1 MFPRA
6 LYRTLPFAPS
16 DTSGGDDADGDDNND
31 DAGGG
36 GDDTALKD
44 KPSGDER
51 GVLDH
56 LDTKKDGDDDGD
68 DDAGDKDDDKP
79 GADKDKD
86 GDDDK
91 PPTLVFKDRPD
102 WLPEN
107 FWDEKTGEA
116 KVEELA
122 KSQKDLRAKISKGGD
137 KVPGKAEDYKLDIG
151 EDLKEIEGRALM
163 DGTDDPLLKWFRD
176 AAKENDLNEEIATN
190 LYAGFLRIAGD
201 LLPEPIDPQQVVK
214 NLGPNGLGVLKHTND
229 FADNLLKIGVLSD
242 DEHNA
247 MMSWFQDET
256 DIKAFQKMREF
267 YGETA
272 PPMGHAVPKGTQ
284 SRDELRAKMGEVLK
298 KADAGDQTASAEYDK
313 LMVEYKKTYGEEPA
327 GTSMPG

>member
-1 MFPRA
+1 MLPRA
-6 LYRTLPFAPS
+6 LYRTLLRAPS
-16 DTSGGDDADGDDNND
+16 DTSGGDGDGDND
-31 DAGGG
+31 AAAAAAA
-36 GDDTALKD
+36 DTALKD
-44 KPSGDER
+44 KPTGDER

-56 LDTKKDGDDDGD
+56 LEDTKTDEEKAAEAEAKAKADAEADG
-68 DDAGDKDDDKP
+68 
-79 GADKDKD
+79 DKDKD
-86 GDDDK
+86 GDDDE

-102 WLPEN
+102 WLAEN
-107 FWDEKTGEA
+107 FWDKETGEV

-122 KSQKDLRAKISKGGD
+122 KSQKDLRGKISKGGD
-137 KVPGKAEDYKLDIG
+137 KIPAKAEDYKLDIG

-190 LYAGFLRIAGD
+190 LYAGFLRVAGD

-229 FADNLLKIGVLSD
+229 FADNLRKIGVLSD
-242 DEHNA
+242 GEHNA

-272 PPMGHAVPKGTQ
+272 PPMGNAVPKGTA
-284 SRDELRAKMGEVLK
+284 SRDELRAKMGEILK
-298 KADAGDQTASAEYDK
+298 KADAGDQTASAEYEK
-313 LMVEYKKTYGEEPA
+313 LMIEYNKTYGEEPA